1 MICKRKEILVKYIMI
16 YSLMRRKN
24 RKFFRKINRENDFE
38 LL

>member
-1 MICKRKEILVKYIMI
+1 MIYKRKEILVKYIMM

-24 RKFFRKINRENDFE
+24 TKFFRKINRENDFE